1 MAIHGRVA
9 ALALVGIVV
18 ALPAPTSQAE
28 SFYAGGLPVIACPD
42 NAFYENGS
50 CRRYDTGAIVPP
62 TLFDA
67 WVATNVRGA
76 VATLQTQNEKLRKQ
90 VDELTA
96 RVPRGEALAVKSQ
109 EVVHPGQLCD
119 VGEDQEKASAVAWLA
134 RR

>member
-1 MAIHGRVA
+1 LLTIPAPKKEPTMAIHGRVA

-67 WVATNVRGA
+67 WVATNVLGA
-76 VATLQTQNEKLRKQ
+76 VATLQTQNEKLQKQ

-96 RVPRGEALAVKSQ
+96 RVRALEAK
-109 EVVHPGQLCD
+109 
-119 VGEDQEKASAVAWLA
+119 
-134 RR
+134 R